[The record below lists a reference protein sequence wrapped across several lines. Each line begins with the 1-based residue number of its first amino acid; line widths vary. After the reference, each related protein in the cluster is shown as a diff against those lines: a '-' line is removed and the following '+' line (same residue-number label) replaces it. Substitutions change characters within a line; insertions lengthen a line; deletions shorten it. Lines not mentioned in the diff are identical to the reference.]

1 MAEKRNTSIAIAK
14 GIAIILMVMG
24 HAEGP
29 SLLMNFIYL
38 FHMPLFF
45 LTAGYFFSYRNVEQP
60 WNFCAKR
67 FKGLY
72 IPFVKWSLFF
82 LLIHNLMFSV
92 GILNETYGNWT
103 GGVTHPYT
111 LKMAFQRCV
120 NIIFGMSGYDEF
132 LAGAFWFFRALLV
145 ASILF
150 LVFFRLADGKFSWL
164 KGWRTALLISLCALG
179 FALFKISWGLKV
191 PIVQGGIR
199 EAWGILFFGLGFVYR
214 RFEESV
220 GFNHHKWYYWFAIL
234 ASAALLVVGSLNHWA
249 GMNLAPK
256 EIDVVT
262 LPLTGIAG
270 FFLTHQIARLID
282 RRDNI
287 AKRLLVHCG
296 EMTVYIYVFH
306 IISFKV
312 VSLIK
317 IVYYDL
323 DPRQIG
329 CHMVIHDHNGDLFWI
344 PYTIA
349 GVALPLLYMYCYRKA
364 KKYIKGKFVLG

>member
-1 MAEKRNTSIAIAK
+1 MAEKRNTSVAIAK

-29 SLLMNFIYL
+29 ALLMNFIYL

-45 LTAGYFFSYRNVEQP
+45 LTAGYFFSYRNVDRP
-60 WNFCAKR
+60 WDFCAKR

-111 LKMAFQRCV
+111 LKVAFQRVV

-150 LVFFRLADGKFSWL
+150 LVLFRLADGKFSWL

-214 RFEESV
+214 HFEESV
-220 GFNHHKWYYWFAIL
+220 GFNSRSPYYWGAIIL
-234 ASAALLVVGSLNHWA
+234 SAGLLVVGALNHWA

-256 EIDVVT
+256 QIDVVT

-282 RRDNI
+282 RCDNWF
-287 AKRLLVHCG
+287 KRLLVHCG

-306 IISFKV
+306 IISFKA
-312 VSLIK
+312 VSLLK
-317 IVYYDL
+317 IAYYDL

-344 PYTIA
+344 LYTIA
-349 GVALPLLYMYCYRKA
+349 GVALPLLYMYCYRKV
-364 KKYIKGKFVLG
+364 KNLLQRD